1 MYSRQVEGQEL
12 TFGVSGKLIMNVLVM
27 FDRQTNT
34 LWSQL
39 LGEAVDGPLKGAK
52 LEFVPAVH
60 MKWSEWKEQH
70 PDTLALVKGYPGSY
84 TSYSRYYANNT
95 AGVLG
100 ETVTDDR
107 LRTKQQIV
115 GVDINGDAVA
125 YPFFAMGREETLVHD
140 EVGGEPVLIVFDME
154 ARSGI
159 VFSRRTQDGDVLT
172 FSVKEGLIL
181 TDEQTGSTWDSQTG
195 SAIDGP
201 LQGTTLERI
210 KSTKSF
216 WFGWKDFFPDT
227 RVYVEGT
234 EINE

>member
-1 MYSRQVEGQEL
+1 MEGQDL

-27 FDRQTNT
+27 FDRETNT

-39 LGEAVDGPLKGAK
+39 LGEAVEGPLKGTK

-60 MKWSEWKEQH
+60 TKWAEWKEQH
-70 PDTLALVKGYPGSY
+70 PDTKALVKGYPGSY

-107 LRTKQQIV
+107 LRTKQQVI
-115 GVDINGDAVA
+115 GVAINGDAVA
-125 YPFFAMGREETLVHD
+125 YPFFAMGREETLIND
-140 EVGGEPVLIVFDME
+140 EVGSEPVLLVFDME

-159 VFSRRTQDGDVLT
+159 VYSRRIQDGEILT
-172 FSVKEGLIL
+172 FSSNDSL
-181 TDEQTGSTWDSQTG
+181 TFIDEQTGSTWDGEAG

-201 LQGTTLERI
+201 LQGTQLERI

-216 WFGWKDFFPDT
+216 WFGWKDFYPDT
-227 RVYVEGT
+227 RVYGEETGVGE
-234 EINE
+234 